1 LVMSVIFRYPLTILE
16 KHLDSFGHVNNAT
29 YLNLY
34 EEARWDFITERGFG
48 LDRVLRDQIGPVLLD
63 LNLVFKKELTNRE
76 KVVITSQYTGLKN
89 KLVMSMSQIIYNAD
103 DKVVSNMDFTMG
115 LLDLRERK
123 LIKPT
128 PDWLQAIGAD

>member
-1 LVMSVIFRYPLTILE
+1 MVMSVIFRYPLTILE

>member
-1 LVMSVIFRYPLTILE
+1 MSVIFRYPLTILE

-34 EEARWDFITERGFG
+34 EEARWEFITERGFG
-48 LDRVLRDQIGPVLLD
+48 LNRVLADQIGPVLLD

-103 DKVVSNMDFTMG
+103 EKIVSNMDFTMG
-115 LLDLRERK
+115 LMDLRERK

-128 PDWLQAIGAD
+128 ADWLKAIGAD

>member
-1 LVMSVIFRYPLTILE
+1 MSVIFRYPLTILE

-34 EEARWDFITERGFG
+34 EEARWEFITERGLG
-48 LDRVLRDQIGPVLLD
+48 LNRVLTDQIGPVLLD

-76 KVVITSQYTGLKN
+76 RVVITSQYTGLKN

-103 DKVVSNMDFTMG
+103 EKVVSNMDFTMG
-115 LLDLRERK
+115 LMDLRERK

-128 PDWLQAIGAD
+128 ADWLSAIGAD

>member
-1 LVMSVIFRYPLTILE
+1 MSVIFRYPLTILE

-34 EEARWDFITERGFG
+34 EEARWEFITERGFG
-48 LDRVLRDQIGPVLLD
+48 LSRVLVDQIGPVLLD

-103 DKVVSNMDFTMG
+103 EKIVSNMDFTMG
-115 LLDLRERK
+115 LMDLRERK

-128 PDWLQAIGAD
+128 ADWLKAIGAD

>member
-1 LVMSVIFRYPLTILE
+1 MSVIFRYPLTILE

-34 EEARWDFITERGFG
+34 EEARWEFITERGFG
-48 LDRVLRDQIGPVLLD
+48 LNRVLTDQIGPVLLD

-76 KVVITSQYTGLKN
+76 RVVITSQYTGLKN

-103 DKVVSNMDFTMG
+103 EKVVSNMDFTMG
-115 LLDLRERK
+115 LMDLRERK

-128 PDWLQAIGAD
+128 ADWLSAIGAD